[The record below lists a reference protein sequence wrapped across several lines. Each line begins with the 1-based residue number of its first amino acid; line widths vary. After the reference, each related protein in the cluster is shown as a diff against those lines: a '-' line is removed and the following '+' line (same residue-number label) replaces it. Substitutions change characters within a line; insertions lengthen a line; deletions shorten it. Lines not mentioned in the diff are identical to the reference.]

1 MTKAIKQ
8 LLISQAVSNLADVF
22 LRIVV
27 IANVFTIT
35 KSVIATSMVPILI
48 GLSSFIAS
56 FFVPLVTKKMLL
68 NRVLSY
74 TQLCKT
80 ISLGLLLGLM
90 CYSEVIDISILYFFV
105 VTISI
110 LDGFEAPVAFAIVPI
125 YATDLGK
132 TNAALSMSGEGV
144 ELVGWGLGGLLYATL
159 GLIMSTVIILFL
171 YVISTIL
178 FLMLPAVKTK
188 VIESETNIE
197 TLTRGWRLIIV
208 EPKLRF
214 FVQANLLE
222 ILANTIWVSSVILVF
237 VNEYLH
243 KDESYWGYA
252 NTTYSIG
259 ILLSAIIV
267 FRLSDKILQY
277 KWQSIF
283 FSLMFMAIV
292 TVLIIEFKNAWA
304 FLIFSLIMG
313 VLSQLKEIAERVFL
327 QEIVDEADL
336 VNVFSV
342 FEVISTLAFSSFVFV
357 MSSIT
362 DVFGVIF
369 SFWIVVICLLLAC
382 LLVFKKRKQIV

>member
-8 LLISQAVSNLADVF
+8 LLISQVFANLADVF
-22 LRIVV
+22 LRVAI
-27 IANVFTIT
+27 IANVFIIT
-35 KSVIATSMVPILI
+35 KSVIATSMVPIFI

-56 FFVPLVTKKMLL
+56 FLVPLVTKKIAL

-74 TQLCKT
+74 TQLGKT
-80 ISLGLLLGLM
+80 VLLALLLVLLY
-90 CYSEVIDISILYFFV
+90 CIEIIDIPFLYFFV
-105 VTISI
+105 ITISI
-110 LDGFEAPVAFAIVPI
+110 LDGFAAPISYAIVPI

-132 TNAALSMSGEGV
+132 TNAALSMSNEGV
-144 ELVGWGLGGLLYATL
+144 QLVGWGLGGLLYATL

-197 TLTRGWRLIIV
+197 TITRRWRLVIV

-214 FVQANLLE
+214 LVQANLLE

-237 VNEYLH
+237 VTEYLH

-259 ILLSAIIV
+259 ILLSAAIV
-267 FRLSDKILQY
+267 FRLSDKILKY

-292 TVLIIEFKNAWA
+292 TVLIIEFKNVSA
-304 FLIFSLIMG
+304 FLIFSLIIG
-313 VLSQLKEIAERVFL
+313 VLSQLKEIAESVFL
-327 QEIVDEADL
+327 QESIGEADL

-342 FEVISTLAFSSFVFV
+342 FEVISTLAFSGFVFV

-362 DVFGVIF
+362 DIFGVIF
-369 SFWIVVICLLLAC
+369 SFWIVVICLLFEC
-382 LLVFKKRKQIV
+382 LLVLKNRKQIV

>member
-1 MTKAIKQ
+1 M
-8 LLISQAVSNLADVF
+8 
-22 LRIVV
+22 
-27 IANVFTIT
+27 
-35 KSVIATSMVPILI
+35 
-48 GLSSFIAS
+48 
-56 FFVPLVTKKMLL
+56 
-68 NRVLSY
+68 
-74 TQLCKT
+74 
-80 ISLGLLLGLM
+80 
-90 CYSEVIDISILYFFV
+90 
-105 VTISI
+105 
-110 LDGFEAPVAFAIVPI
+110 PI

-243 KDESYWGYA
+243 KDEIYWGYA

-283 FSLMFMAIV
+283 FL
-292 TVLIIEFKNAWA
+292 
-304 FLIFSLIMG
+304 
-313 VLSQLKEIAERVFL
+313 
-327 QEIVDEADL
+327 
-336 VNVFSV
+336 
-342 FEVISTLAFSSFVFV
+342 
-357 MSSIT
+357 
-362 DVFGVIF
+362 
-369 SFWIVVICLLLAC
+369 
-382 LLVFKKRKQIV
+382 

>member
-22 LRIVV
+22 LRVVV
-27 IANVFTIT
+27 IANVFIIT
-35 KSVIATSMVPILI
+35 KSVVATSMVPIFI

-56 FFVPLVTKKMLL
+56 FLVPLVTKKIAL

-74 TQLCKT
+74 TQLGKT
-80 ISLGLLLGLM
+80 VLLALLLVLLY
-90 CYSEVIDISILYFFV
+90 CSEIIDIPILYFFV
-105 VTISI
+105 VTISM
-110 LDGFEAPVAFAIVPI
+110 LDGFAAPVSYAIVPI

-132 TNAALSMSGEGV
+132 TNAALSMSNEGV
-144 ELVGWGLGGLLYATL
+144 QLVGWGLGGLLYATL

-188 VIESETNIE
+188 VIESETKIE

-214 FVQANLLE
+214 LVQANLLE
-222 ILANTIWVSSVILVF
+222 VLANTIWVSSVILVF
-237 VNEYLH
+237 VTEYLH

-259 ILLSAIIV
+259 ILLSAAVV

-292 TVLIIEFKNAWA
+292 TVLIIEFKNASA
-304 FLIFSLIMG
+304 FLIFSLIIG
-313 VLSQLKEIAERVFL
+313 VLSQLKEIAESVFL
-327 QEIVDEADL
+327 QESIGEADL

-342 FEVISTLAFSSFVFV
+342 FEVISTLAFSGFVFV

-362 DVFGVIF
+362 DIFGVIF
-369 SFWIVVICLLLAC
+369 SFWIVVICLLFEC
-382 LLVFKKRKQIV
+382 LLVLKNRKQIS